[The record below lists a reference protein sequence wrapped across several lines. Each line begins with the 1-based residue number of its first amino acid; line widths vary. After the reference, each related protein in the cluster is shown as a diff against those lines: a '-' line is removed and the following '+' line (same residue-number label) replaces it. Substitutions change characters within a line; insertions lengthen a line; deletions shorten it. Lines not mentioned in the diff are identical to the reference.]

1 MIKNSNKVKT
11 LKTIKEDSKKKNLKS
26 VDITNNSKQ
35 DNKEL
40 IKKAKKWKLPGYHVV
55 NEWTKKEYLRSNP
68 DKKKIT

>member
-40 IKKAKKWKLPGYHVV
+40 IKKAKK
-55 NEWTKKEYLRSNP
+55 
-68 DKKKIT
+68 